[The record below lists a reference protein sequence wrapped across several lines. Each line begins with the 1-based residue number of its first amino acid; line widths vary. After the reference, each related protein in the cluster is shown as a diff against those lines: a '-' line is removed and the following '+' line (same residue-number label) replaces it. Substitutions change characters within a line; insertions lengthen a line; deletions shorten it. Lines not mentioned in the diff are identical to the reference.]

1 MPVTVI
7 VDHDQRRVFA
17 RCTGVVT
24 CADME
29 RHLQIRERPGEI
41 TYSGL
46 IDCRG
51 CETNISVAEARSLA
65 FQIHSQRAG
74 VNRGPT
80 AIVADD
86 DVMYGMARLFATL
99 TDVTSDGAGAPV
111 GVFRDMHDAEQWLA
125 QGSLTQ

>member
-1 MPVTVI
+1 MSVTVI

-29 RHLQIRERPGEI
+29 RHLQIEERPGEI

-46 IDCRG
+46 MDCRG
-51 CETNISVAEARSLA
+51 CETNMSVAEARSLA
-65 FQIHSQRAG
+65 FRIHTRRSG
-74 VNRGPT
+74 LNRGPT
-80 AIVADD
+80 AIVADG

-99 TDVTSDGAGAPV
+99 TDVAGDGAGAPI
-111 GVFRDMHDAEQWLA
+111 GVFRDIHDAEQWLA
-125 QGSLTQ
+125 QGSATR